1 MLRKLVGESIISGE
15 YCNQVAASEITDLS
29 ETTVWRERQH
39 LGGEKINGHLWYK
52 TNDCLHYEQVSGE
65 LVLTCG
71 EIARN
76 RSVSARQARRWA
88 EKDYVPTIRQNGES
102 KGYKASE
109 WIKPYNEWLLKI
121 ELI

>member
-1 MLRKLVGESIISGE
+1 MKGEGIVSGE
-15 YCNQVAASEITDLS
+15 YCNQITASEITDLS

-39 LGGEKINGHLWYK
+39 LGGEVVDGHLWYK
-52 TNDCLHYEQVSGE
+52 INDCIHYEQVSGE
-65 LVLTCG
+65 LVVTCN

-76 RSVSARQARRWA
+76 RNVTDRQARRWA
-88 EKDYVPTIRQNGES
+88 EKDCIPTIKQTGEF
-102 KGYKASE
+102 KGYKAVE